1 VEGDLLTSAPEAEDR
16 ALRAELIG
24 QIDVMPHQGLS
35 AHRRDIYLNTVKKL

>member
-1 VEGDLLTSAPEAEDR
+1 MEGDLLTSAPEAEDR

-35 AHRRDIYLNTVKKL
+35 AHESVLAIEGTSI